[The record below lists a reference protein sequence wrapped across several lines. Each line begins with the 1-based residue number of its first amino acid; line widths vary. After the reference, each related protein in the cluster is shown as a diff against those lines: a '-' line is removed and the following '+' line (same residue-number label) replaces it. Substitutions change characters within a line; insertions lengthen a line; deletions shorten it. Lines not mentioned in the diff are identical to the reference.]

1 MEQSAQEVAIPEAP
15 EAAEH
20 ASAGVKA
27 GLVGG
32 VLAALVSVVCWVVPL
47 VLVSIGLTGAWMST
61 FTVLAPYKWV
71 LIGIALASLGYAGY
85 KIFRVKPAEGCEPD
99 PACAAPQGN
108 RLPRVM
114 FWIVSALVLVAI
126 VSPYLV
132 PLFFEE

>member
-1 MEQSAQEVAIPEAP
+1 MEQSAREVAIPGAP
-15 EAAEH
+15 EAAEST
-20 ASAGVKA
+20 SAGVKA

-32 VLAALVSVVCWVVPL
+32 VLAALASVVCWVVPL

-71 LIGIALASLGYAGY
+71 VIGIALASLGYAGY
-85 KIFRVKPAEGCEPD
+85 KIFRVQPAEGCEPD
-99 PACAAPQGN
+99 PACAAPRSN
-108 RLPRVM
+108 LLPRVM